1 MKKFI
6 TILSSFALIG
16 SVSYAMEEG
25 DDMGMEM
32 EAPSVSLSGE
42 AELGFKNVDDDDDAT
57 EDFHL
62 IRKYQVN
69 FSSQGTTD
77 GGLVFGAGI
86 SIEDEHEGDAN
97 KVNGSNV
104 YVGGSDGSWKLKL
117 GGNDPGI
124 EQAGG
129 IGVADDIFHGG
140 DSAAIGLEGAFGGT
154 SYRLT
159 VADPQATG
167 VADGDWSLGVSH
179 SLGDVNIGVGMDS
192 ESGLAISAGTDVSGV
207 GLTAYYSKSEL
218 KDQDLDDMAIPLE
231 LAAPGDAPDPITV
244 DYTNASNAYNAYMA
258 SNVELGSKEWT
269 GLGVKASISAG
280 EGATLSLGYSTSK
293 MEQMENKPKALDRVL
308 IANETEA
315 TDDNDATG
323 QVDSTLGNY
332 TLRNAEDWNGSAKTS
347 LIELEFAY
355 DLGGGAKLI
364 AAIDKKTTETL
375 MLDQASHETSDAGV
389 ITPTDATDTAE
400 VITYSTSV
408 HETDETALEIKLAF
422 TF

>member
-69 FSSQGTTD
+69 FSSHGTTD

-86 SIEDEHEGDAN
+86 SIEDEHEGDTSR
-97 KVNGSNV
+97 VNGSNV

-129 IGVADDIFHGG
+129 IGVADDNFGGG
-140 DSAAIGLEGAFGGT
+140 DSTSIGLEGAFGGT
-154 SYRLT
+154 SYPRLT

-167 VADGDWSLGVSH
+167 DSDGDWSMGVSH
-179 SLGDVNIGVGMDS
+179 SLGDINIGFGMDS

-218 KDQDLDDMAIPLE
+218 NDQDLDNMAIPKIGPRSAPAL
-231 LAAPGDAPDPITV
+231 LAAPTLPDTV
-244 DYTNASNAYNAYMA
+244 TTENQAAYNTNKALYDAYA
-258 SNVELGSKEWT
+258 SSNVELGMKEYS

-280 EGATLSLGYSTSK
+280 EGATLSLWLLHK
-293 MEQMENKPKALDRVL
+293 
-308 IANETEA
+308 
-315 TDDNDATG
+315 
-323 QVDSTLGNY
+323 
-332 TLRNAEDWNGSAKTS
+332 
-347 LIELEFAY
+347 
-355 DLGGGAKLI
+355 
-364 AAIDKKTTETL
+364 
-375 MLDQASHETSDAGV
+375 
-389 ITPTDATDTAE
+389 
-400 VITYSTSV
+400 
-408 HETDETALEIKLAF
+408 
-422 TF
+422 